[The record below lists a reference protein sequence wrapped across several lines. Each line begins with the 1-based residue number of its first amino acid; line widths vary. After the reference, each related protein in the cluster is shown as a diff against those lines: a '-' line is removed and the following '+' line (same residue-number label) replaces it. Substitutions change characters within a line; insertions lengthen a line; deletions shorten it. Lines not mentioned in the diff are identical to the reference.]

1 MRIPFLNFTSGPAAI
16 ITALVLSSVSGGL
29 MAQTKVVPSSRAETM
44 LSFAP
49 LVKLAAPAV
58 VNIYT
63 RRVVRARTATPL
75 FNDPFF
81 RRFFGDQFRFGG
93 QERRRV
99 QNSLGSGVIVSD
111 DGLVVT
117 NYHVIDKA
125 DEITVVLT
133 DRREFEAEIVT
144 RDERTDLAVLRIKVE
159 SEKLPFLKFRDSD
172 TLKVGDLVLAIGNP
186 FGVGQTVT
194 SGIVSALARTA
205 RGVSDFGFFIQT
217 DAAIN
222 PGNSG
227 GALVS
232 LDGGLIGINTAI
244 YSRGGGSNGI
254 GFAIPSNM
262 VATVVGTAMRGGQ
275 VVRPWLGARGQS
287 VDADIARSLGLPT
300 PSGVLVNSVHPDGP
314 AAKAGLKVGD
324 VILSIDGKKV
334 PDANS
339 LRFRIA
345 TLSIGGQT
353 LIGAIRG
360 GRPLERN
367 VSLIAAPENPP
378 RDLSL
383 IKGSN
388 PYAGAEVANLSPAL
402 TEELGI
408 DSEATGVIVLR
419 LKRRSPADRVGLEP
433 GDILL
438 RLNGE
443 QISSV
448 AMLKQLLTR
457 DYANWRI
464 EISRSGRL
472 LQLIIRG

>member
-1 MRIPFLNFTSGPAAI
+1 MRPDNLNSFGSIIFLAVGIIAAVPDA
-16 ITALVLSSVSGGL
+16 TAQSR
-29 MAQTKVVPSSRAETM
+29 TVPTSRAEKM

-49 LVKLAAPAV
+49 LVKSAAPAV

-81 RRFFGDQFRFGG
+81 RRFFGDQFQFGG
-93 QERRRV
+93 QTRNRV
-99 QNSLGSGVIVSD
+99 QNSLGSGVIVSS
-111 DGLVVT
+111 DGMIVT

-133 DRREFEAEIVT
+133 DRREFEAEVVT
-144 RDERTDLAVLRIKVE
+144 RDERTDLAVLRIR
-159 SEKLPFLKFRDSD
+159 SGAAKLPFLKLRDSD
-172 TLKVGDLVLAIGNP
+172 TLEVGDLVLAIGNP

-227 GALVS
+227 GALVA

-262 VATVVGTAMRGGQ
+262 VATVIGSALKGGA
-275 VVRPWLGARGQS
+275 VVRPWIGARGQT
-287 VDADIARSLGLPT
+287 VDADIARSLGLTT
-300 PSGVLVNSVHPDGP
+300 PSGVLINSVHPTGP
-314 AAKAGLKVGD
+314 ASDAGLKIGD
-324 VILSIDGKKV
+324 VIVSIGGKEV

-345 TLSIGGQT
+345 TRSVGGEAR
-353 LIGAIRG
+353 IGAIRNG
-360 GRPLERN
+360 SLIEMRVR
-367 VSLIAAPENPP
+367 LIAAPEDPP

-383 IKGSN
+383 ITGEN

-402 TEELGI
+402 TEELAL

-419 LKRRSPADRVGLEP
+419 LKRGSPADRIGLEP
-433 GDILL
+433 GDTLV
-438 RLNGE
+438 RLNGQKIE
-443 QISSV
+443 SV
-448 AMLKQLLTR
+448 SFLKKLLTR
-457 DYANWRI
+457 DYSAWRI